1 MKRRVFE
8 EVLQSE
14 FRWPAAGDV
23 AFVVASDP
31 KENAIIADDEFT
43 RLVLMMEGYKK
54 AADLMVAA
62 TIANPSERNFLVS
75 PIIFNYRQFVE
86 LSLKFMLATY
96 GPAVGVEPNWRSH
109 DLSLLWRDFTEVL
122 AIYGTADPDDAD
134 PIVAA
139 VVAEFAKI
147 DPGSYSHRYP
157 VDTKGNPL
165 PLAIADLHLPTLAD
179 VMKAVAGYFTGC
191 DGYLAE
197 LLRAQP

>member
-8 EVLQSE
+8 EVLQTE
-14 FRWPAAGDV
+14 FRWPTAGDV
-23 AFVVASDP
+23 AFVAAVDPADNANVAGDG
-31 KENAIIADDEFT
+31 FT

-54 AADLMVAA
+54 GGDLMVASA
-62 TIANPSERNFLVS
+62 TAEPSERDFLVS

-96 GPAVGVEPNWRSH
+96 GPTVGVEPNWHSH
-109 DLSLLWRDFTEVL
+109 DLAVLWRDFAQLLER
-122 AIYGTADPDDAD
+122 YGTSDPDDAD
-134 PIVAA
+134 PVVAA

-165 PLAIADLHLPTLAD
+165 PLAITDLHLPTLAD
-179 VMKAVAGYFTGC
+179 VMNAVAGYFTGC
-191 DGYLAE
+191 DAYLTE
-197 LLRAQP
+197 LMGASP